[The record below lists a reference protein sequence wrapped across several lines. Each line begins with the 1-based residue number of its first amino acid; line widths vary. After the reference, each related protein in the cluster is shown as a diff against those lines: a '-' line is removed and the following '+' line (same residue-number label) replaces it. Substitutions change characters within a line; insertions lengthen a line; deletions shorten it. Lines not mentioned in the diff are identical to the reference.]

1 MKVIY
6 FSWIKD
12 RIGKNEEEIVLSDNI
27 NTISDLINYLED
39 INNSYKAAF
48 SDISTVRC
56 SKNMNLVDFD
66 ELITDKDEV
75 AFFPPMTG
83 G

>member
-1 MKVIY
+1 MKIIY

-48 SDISTVRC
+48 SDISIVRC